1 MHIFAFDTNLQYF
14 AFSYILIICSLHL
27 HKFLYDY
34 QVHNILTCVNT
45 LHFSESIFFF
55 ILCVWRFAWCRSW
68 GVWYIVYP
76 TRFGIYPT
84 RIINLP
90 FSVLFDSHFFNQPSH
105 PIPLWKKCTS
115 VILSLFQSFIP
126 PYPTQS
132 NFWNNFA
139 VQVDFHFFNHPSHPI
154 PLLKMFC
161 ISVYRQMAIWGAGRN
176 VGWGAPK
183 IWTLLERGE
192 GIFTLV
198 KICWCRSYLFLAA

>member
-1 MHIFAFDTNLQYF
+1 MEVTYWWKLSCDESYLVMKILYIFAFDTNLQYF
-14 AFSYILIICSLHL
+14 AFSYISIICSLYL
-27 HKFLYDY
+27 HKFSYDS
-34 QVHNILTCVNT
+34 QIHNVLTCVNT
-45 LHFSESIFFF
+45 LHFSEWICFNFFSSI
-55 ILCVWRFAWCRSW
+55 WQFAWFRSW

-132 NFWNNFA
+132 NFWNYFA
-139 VQVDFHFFNHPSHPI
+139 VLFDFHFFNHPSHPI
-154 PLLKMFC
+154 PLLKLFC
-161 ISVYRQMAIWGAGRN
+161 IS
-176 VGWGAPK
+176 
-183 IWTLLERGE
+183 
-192 GIFTLV
+192 
-198 KICWCRSYLFLAA
+198 